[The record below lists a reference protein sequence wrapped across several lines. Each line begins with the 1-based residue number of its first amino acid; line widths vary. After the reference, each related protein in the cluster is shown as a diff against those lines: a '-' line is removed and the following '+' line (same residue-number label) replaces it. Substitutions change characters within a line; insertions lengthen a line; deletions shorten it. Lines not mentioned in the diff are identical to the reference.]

1 VFQQKK
7 MAKRS
12 FDMSSLQQALA
23 PSSTSAREIRERFVA
38 VRHTPTQSAS
48 QSQVRHPFVAP
59 DLLPEQRSMFVQPF
73 LQLTAHVRTAKKPR
87 VLQRAELTEL
97 PPISIAFRQ
106 LLMTSTPQELALYQT
121 HRFIPEL
128 DLWMRL
134 PHQLHKYQLDVIL
147 WMQKRSD
154 GGLLCLA
161 MGLGKTVIASAYML
175 LGTGPVPA
183 EAMVQ
188 RASTPQALT
197 QAQPQTQPQT
207 LPEMLNPS
215 SSSSSSSSSQAH
227 TFSVACLVL
236 VPGPLVDT
244 WLSEVFKF
252 FGRRIRIA
260 KHETKDRM
268 TQADLESHQIIIITY
283 DQISIMS
290 EASPAFKVR
299 WRTIV
304 ADESQRFVNARTV
317 LFKALKNLTARQKFC
332 LSGTPWNNCSDDV
345 KNQLAFVR
353 TTSPSCEP
361 PPLTEPEVIP
371 YIHAINYSDV
381 DMRLPP
387 KHFHTID
394 VDMDARSRA
403 LYDAVRSAGN
413 IAPFVKVQILREI
426 AICAYMARNM
436 VIKYEI
442 VPPTEAHDVPGF
454 HAWLCDQRG
463 TAGAQSPKMLR
474 LQGLLAQ
481 RGGRQ
486 ALVFSA
492 FNESLELASTK
503 VESGT
508 TTCQLTS
515 NVVPHA
521 RPQIID
527 SFISGAT
534 EVLFLTFKLG
544 GVGLNLQNCNLIILL
559 DRWWTASLISQ
570 AITRCHRLGQKQPVT
585 VYSLVTRDTVEI
597 HVDEVADTKGIQ
609 SDLLLQSASQARLEH
624 VFEEDEREERD
635 AEERDT
641 EDAMLEAMLAPCD

>member
-1 VFQQKK
+1 

-12 FDMSSLQQALA
+12 FDMSSLQHALA
-23 PSSTSAREIRERFVA
+23 PSSTSAHEIRERFVA
-38 VRHTPTQSAS
+38 VRHTPS

-73 LQLTAHVRTAKKPR
+73 LQLTAHVKTAKKPR

-188 RASTPQALT
+188 RASAPQPQPQPQAQP
-197 QAQPQTQPQT
+197 QAQPQT
-207 LPEMLNPS
+207 LSEMLNPAACS
-215 SSSSSSSSSQAH
+215 PAH

-236 VPGPLVDT
+236 VPGPLVQT
-244 WLSEVFKF
+244 WLDEVFKF

-371 YIHAINYSDV
+371 YIHAINYADV

-442 VPPTEAHDVPGF
+442 VPFTEAHDVPGF

-463 TAGAQSPKMLR
+463 TAGAQSPKMR
-474 LQGLLAQ
+474 SLQGLLAQ

-515 NVVPHA
+515 NVAPHA

-624 VFEEDEREERD
+624 VFEEEED
-635 AEERDT
+635 GKHQEEQ
-641 EDAMLEAMLAPCD
+641 EDYEEAMFAPCE

>member
-1 VFQQKK
+1 
-7 MAKRS
+7 MSKRN
-12 FDMSSLQQALA
+12 FDMSSLQQAIA
-23 PSSTSAREIRERFVA
+23 PCSTSARERREVVTA
-38 VRHTPTQSAS
+38 
-48 QSQVRHPFVAP
+48 VRHPFVAP
-59 DLLPEQRSMFVQPF
+59 DLLPEQRSGVVQPF
-73 LQLTAHVRTAKKPR
+73 LQLTAQVRTAKKPR
-87 VLQRAELTEL
+87 VLQRAEATEL

-134 PHQLHKYQLDVIL
+134 PHQLHKYQLDVIT

-183 EAMVQ
+183 EAQVQ
-188 RASTPQALT
+188 RASA
-197 QAQPQTQPQT
+197 
-207 LPEMLNPS
+207 LPEVFHSLSSSLS
-215 SSSSSSSSSQAH
+215 SSSSSCSSPAAASQ

-236 VPGPLVDT
+236 VPGPLVST
-244 WLSEVFKF
+244 WLSEVLKF

-260 KHETKDRM
+260 AHDTKDRM
-268 TQADLESHQIIIITY
+268 TQADLESHQIIVVTY

-290 EASPAFKVR
+290 EASPAFRVR

-353 TTSPSCEP
+353 TTNPSCEP

-371 YIHAINYSDV
+371 YIHAINYPDV

-394 VDMDARSRA
+394 VDMDPRSRA
-403 LYDAVRSAGN
+403 LYDAVHSAAN

-426 AICAYMARNM
+426 SICAYMARNM
-436 VIKYEI
+436 VIKYGI
-442 VPPTEAHDVPGF
+442 VPTNEAHDVAGF

-463 TAGAQSPKMLR
+463 TAGAQSPKMRGLEA
-474 LQGLLAQ
+474 LLAR

-609 SDLLLQSASQARLEH
+609 SDLLLQSASQARLTR
-624 VFEEDEREERD
+624 VFEDGEGKEEEAVEGLDDE
-635 AEERDT
+635 
-641 EDAMLEAMLAPCD
+641 EAMFAPCE

>member
-1 VFQQKK
+1 

-12 FDMSSLQQALA
+12 FDMASLQHALA
-23 PSSTSAREIRERFVA
+23 PSSTSARETRERFVA
-38 VRHTPTQSAS
+38 VRHSQSAS
-48 QSQVRHPFVAP
+48 QSQARHPFVAP

-73 LQLTAHVRTAKKPR
+73 LQLTAHIRTAKKPR
-87 VLQRAELTEL
+87 VLQRAEITEL

-161 MGLGKTVIASAYML
+161 MGLGKTVIASAFML

-188 RASTPQALT
+188 RASAPQ
-197 QAQPQTQPQT
+197 P
-207 LPEMLNPS
+207 LPEMLNPAAS
-215 SSSSSSSSSQAH
+215 SSSSSSSSSPSSQAH

-244 WLSEVFKF
+244 WLSEVCKF

-268 TQADLESHQIIIITY
+268 TQADLESHQIVVVTY

-353 TTSPSCEP
+353 TTNPSCEP

-442 VPPTEAHDVPGF
+442 VPFTEAHDVPGF

-463 TAGAQSPKMLR
+463 TAGAQSPKMR
-474 LQGLLAQ
+474 SLQGLLSQ
-481 RGGRQ
+481 RSGRQ

-624 VFEEDEREERD
+624 VFDEEDEEERDQERDQERD
-635 AEERDT
+635 AE
-641 EDAMLEAMLAPCD
+641 EAMLAPCD